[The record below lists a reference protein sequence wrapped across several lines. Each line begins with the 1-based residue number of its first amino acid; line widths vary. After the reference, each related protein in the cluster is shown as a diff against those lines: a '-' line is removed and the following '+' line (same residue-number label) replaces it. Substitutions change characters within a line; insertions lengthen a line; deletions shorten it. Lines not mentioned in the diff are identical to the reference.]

1 MKKPSFW
8 RIASLLLFAVIL
20 VVSLLNI
27 KKGPGGVDCW
37 YHMAVAKNI
46 LSKKRVPLYA
56 DWEYYPVGRPHLYP
70 PLLHICVALLSIPF
84 GGNVLAGGKVFNA
97 LMLPIS
103 TGLALLSF
111 SKVYR
116 DPWKEFL
123 AFLIICM
130 DPIFFGVHKGLLPSV
145 LASGFAF
152 LAAAYFYE
160 KRLIPS
166 ILMMGLC
173 LYTHLGIPYLYL
185 LGLFIFSLVNRE
197 YFSMY
202 RRFFVGSMLLF
213 LPWGLHV
220 LNNVS
225 WIKIGSKLVGGDRP
239 LILSAITVL
248 GFLGALKTIKS
259 KEKPGL
265 LALSC
270 LIGFSPAF
278 LLYGRRFWAHSS
290 LIWAIL
296 ASIHL
301 YDISKY
307 GRGKKVIIASVIL
320 ACSLLFQPGIM
331 LSKGRVMRGWVPSG
345 LREEITLLSHGDYSL
360 LGEDVWR
367 IVQIINSKFRELEA
381 VHVNKGWVG
390 EMLYVFTGKKTD
402 RAMYGEVSDPR
413 VWKPV
418 LEKIK
423 YERPALFVYL
433 KQEGKYGL
441 PEDVDEVIEIG
452 RFLLAVRK

>member
-1 MKKPSFW
+1 MKRLSPW
-8 RIASLLLFAVIL
+8 RIASILLFATIL

-27 KKGPGGVDCW
+27 RKGPGGVDCW

-46 LSKKRVPLYA
+46 LSKRSIPLYA
-56 DWEYYPVGRPHLYP
+56 DWEYYPIGRPHLYP

-84 GGNVLAGGKVFNA
+84 KGNVLAGGKVFNA

-103 TGLALLSF
+103 ASLALLSF

-116 DPWKEFL
+116 DPWREFL

-130 DPIFFGVHKGLLPSV
+130 DPIFFGVHRGLLPSV

-160 KRLIPS
+160 KRLIQS

-185 LGLFIFSLVNRE
+185 LGLFIFSLINKE
-197 YFSMY
+197 YFALY
-202 RRFFVGSMLLF
+202 RRFLAGSMLLF
-213 LPWGLHV
+213 LPWGLHM

-225 WIKIGSKLVGGDRP
+225 WIRIGSRLVGGDRP

-248 GFLGALKTIKS
+248 GFLGTLNAIKS
-259 KEKPGL
+259 GEKAGL

-270 LIGFSPAF
+270 LLGFSPSF
-278 LLYGRRFWAHSS
+278 VLYGRRFWAHSS
-290 LIWAIL
+290 LIWAML
-296 ASIHL
+296 ASAPL
-301 YDISKY
+301 YDIS
-307 GRGKKVIIASVIL
+307 RHGKVRKVAIASIIL

-331 LSKGRVMRGWVPSG
+331 LSKGKIVKGWVPSG
-345 LREEITLLSHGDYSL
+345 LREEIMLLSRGDYSL
-360 LGEDVWR
+360 LGEDVKK
-367 IVQIINSKFRELEA
+367 IVQIINSEFRELEA
-381 VHVNKGWVG
+381 VHVNRGWIG

-402 RAMYGEVSDPR
+402 LAMYGEVSDPMVR
-413 VWKPV
+413 KPIF
-418 LEKIK
+418 EKIK
-423 YERPALFVYL
+423 YERPALFVFL
-433 KQEGKYGL
+433 KEGGRYEL

-452 RFLLAVRK
+452 RFFLAVRR

>member
-1 MKKPSFW
+1 MKRALLW
-8 RIASLLLFAVIL
+8 RIASLLLFAIIL
-20 VVSLLNI
+20 VVSLLNV

-37 YHMAVAKNI
+37 YHMAVARNI
-46 LSKKRVPLYA
+46 LSKRRIPLYA

-70 PLLHICVALLSIPF
+70 PLLHLCVALLSIPF
-84 GGNVLAGGKVFNA
+84 RGNVLAGGKVFNA

-111 SKVYR
+111 LKVYR
-116 DPWKEFL
+116 DPWREFL
-123 AFLIICM
+123 ALLIICL
-130 DPIFFGVHKGLLPSV
+130 DPIFFGVHRGLLPSV
-145 LASGFAF
+145 LASSFAF

-160 KRLIPS
+160 KRVIPS
-166 ILMMGLC
+166 ILMMSLC

-185 LGLFIFSLVNRE
+185 LGLFIFSLINRE

-202 RRFFVGSMLLF
+202 SRFFVGSILLF
-213 LPWGLHV
+213 LPWGIHV

-225 WIKIGSKLVGGDRP
+225 WIKIGSRLVGGDRP

-248 GFLGALKTIKS
+248 GFLGALKTIER
-259 KEKPGL
+259 KEKADL

-270 LIGFSPAF
+270 LIGFSPSF

-290 LIWAIL
+290 LMWAAI
-296 ASIHL
+296 ASIPL
-301 YDISKY
+301 YDLSKH
-307 GRGKKVIIASVIL
+307 GRGRKVIITSVIL
-320 ACSLLFQPGIM
+320 AWSLLFQPGIM
-331 LSKGRVMRGWVPSG
+331 LSKGRVMKGWVPSG
-345 LREEITLLSHGDYSL
+345 LREEISLLSHGDYSL
-360 LGEDVWR
+360 LGEDIKR
-367 IVQIINSKFRELEA
+367 IVRIINSEFRELKA
-381 VHVNKGWVG
+381 VHVNKGWIG

-402 RAMYGEVSDPR
+402 LAMYGEVSDPR

-418 LEKIK
+418 LEEIK

-433 KQEGKYGL
+433 KEGGKYGL
-441 PEDVDEVIEIG
+441 PGDVDEVVEIG

>member
-1 MKKPSFW
+1 MKKPSLW
-8 RIASLLLFAVIL
+8 RIASILLFAVIL

-37 YHMAVAKNI
+37 YHMAVARNI
-46 LSKKRVPLYA
+46 LSKRRVPLYA

-70 PLLHICVALLSIPF
+70 PLLHVCVALLSIPF
-84 GGNVLAGGKVFNA
+84 RGNVLAGGKVFNA

-111 SKVYR
+111 SKVFR
-116 DPWKEFL
+116 DPWREFL

-130 DPIFFGVHKGLLPSV
+130 DPIFFGVHRGLLPSV
-145 LASGFAF
+145 LASAFAF

-160 KRLIPS
+160 KRLISS

-185 LGLFIFSLVNRE
+185 LGLFIFSLINRE

-225 WIKIGSKLVGGDRP
+225 WVRIGSRLVGGDRP
-239 LILSAITVL
+239 LILSVITVL
-248 GFLGALKTIKS
+248 GFLGALRTIENGEKT
-259 KEKPGL
+259 GL

-270 LIGFSPAF
+270 LMGFSPSF

-296 ASIHL
+296 ASIPL
-301 YDISKY
+301 YKISKHRT
-307 GRGKKVIIASVIL
+307 GRKVIIAFAIL

-331 LSKGRVMRGWVPSG
+331 LSKGRVVKGWVPSG

-360 LGEDVWR
+360 LEEDVRR
-367 IVQIINSKFRELEA
+367 IVRIINSEFRELEA
-381 VHVNKGWVG
+381 VHVDKGWVG

-402 RAMYGEVSDPR
+402 RVMYGEVSDPR
-413 VWKPV
+413 VWKLV

-433 KQEGKYGL
+433 KEGGKYRL
-441 PEDVDEVIEIG
+441 PENVDEVFEIG